1 MIALIIWRDP
11 YKIVTPET
19 LDKIAKVLGVDISEL
34 VETVADEER
43 QHIERALRVF
53 ASKCPFDTLLDNTW
67 TEVHQTCCWSQARID
82 GI

>member
-34 VETVADEER
+34 VETVADE
-43 QHIERALRVF
+43 
-53 ASKCPFDTLLDNTW
+53 
-67 TEVHQTCCWSQARID
+67 
-82 GI
+82 